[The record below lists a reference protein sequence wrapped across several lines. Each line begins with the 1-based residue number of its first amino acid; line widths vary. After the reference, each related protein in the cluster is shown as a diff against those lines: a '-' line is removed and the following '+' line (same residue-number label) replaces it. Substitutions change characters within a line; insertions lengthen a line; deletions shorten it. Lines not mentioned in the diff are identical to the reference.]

1 MDKIVDHHAKGLV
14 TMDFGARNGSGQRRQ
29 QQQQQQRRQPSP
41 SPVDVV
47 DPVKAILD
55 IREELAEFRRN
66 GGKQALRAKWRAA
79 CEEALVQTMRDPVSF
94 EAALSEPGGIIEY
107 LRDRGV
113 IPPAPS
119 RWPVKAPAVASP
131 RRRRRRRTEN
141 C

>member
-1 MDKIVDHHAKGLV
+1 MRRGLGARDFEA
-14 TMDFGARNGSGQRRQ
+14 TRDFGERDKNERDK
-29 QQQQQQRRQPSP
+29 
-41 SPVDVV
+41 SPVDI
-47 DPVKAILD
+47 DPVNVILG